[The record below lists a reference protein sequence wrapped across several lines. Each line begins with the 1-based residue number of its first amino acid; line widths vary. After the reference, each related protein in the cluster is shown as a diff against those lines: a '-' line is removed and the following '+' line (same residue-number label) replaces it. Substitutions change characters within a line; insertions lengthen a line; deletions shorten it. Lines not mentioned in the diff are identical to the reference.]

1 MEEITITEKNTEMD
15 YLDIY
20 SQIKT
25 LCESCDRILNDAET
39 HTGHFVHLSFY
50 KRTEQKKFQFMV
62 MWTVERD
69 FYNNHL
75 RDELF
80 LNNQIAQRIR
90 AREDHNGTKQFSRLK
105 CTDEVIIR

>member
-25 LCESCDRILNDAET
+25 LCVSCDRILNDADT
-39 HTGHFVHLSFY
+39 HTGGVVTLSFY

-62 MWTVERD
+62 MWTVERN

-80 LNNQIAQRIR
+80 KNNKIAQRIR
-90 AREDHNGTKQFSRLK
+90 AREDHNGTKQFSGIRSN
-105 CTDEVIIR
+105 DEIIIR